1 MSVRQ
6 IIVLGVALLAAVGAL
21 IFVQGVARSRPAAAP
36 APTAAAAEMKVLVAA
51 RDLQPGAKIVA
62 GDLEWRGWAR
72 EAMSQNFV
80 SQQAAA
86 DAATRF
92 VEEGRIVRQAM
103 VAGEPI
109 VEARLVTPGAQGF
122 MAAMVSPGHRAVAV
136 PITEETGAAGFILPD
151 DRVDVMVTR
160 KIVVMEVGGATAN
173 EVTRSGIVLQNVR
186 VLAIDQT
193 YKLDRDDEGEAVKGS
208 VALLEL
214 SPRDAE
220 LLARADQLGD
230 IALALRPI
238 DASLPTNIASASQ
251 GNDVL
256 QQFAS
261 GGVGVKIHSFGA
273 VRAQGVA
280 QGGQP

>member
-6 IIVLGVALLAAVGAL
+6 LVILGVALLAAVGAL
-21 IFVQGVARSRPAAAP
+21 IFVQGVARSRPAP
-36 APTAAAAEMKVLVAA
+36 PPETASSANDNKVLVAA
-51 RDLQPGAKIVA
+51 RDLQPGAKLVA
-62 GDLEWRGWAR
+62 GDLEWRAWAR
-72 EAMSQNFV
+72 EAMSTHFLPQTTH
-80 SQQAAA
+80 A

-92 VEEGRIVRQAM
+92 VEEGRIVRQAI

-109 VEARLVTPGAQGF
+109 IEARLVKPGDQSF
-122 MAAMVSPGHRAVAV
+122 MAAMVSPGFRAVAV
-136 PITEETGAAGFILPD
+136 PITQETGAAGFILPD

-160 KIVVMEVGGATAN
+160 KVMVMEVGGATGN

-193 YKLDRDDEGEAVKGS
+193 YKIDKDSEGEAVTGS

-214 SPRDAE
+214 TPRDAE
-220 LLARADQLGD
+220 LLARADKLGD
-230 IALALRPI
+230 IALALRPV
-238 DASLPTNIASASQ
+238 DTSLPAEVGSASQ
-251 GNDVL
+251 PNDVL

-280 QGGQP
+280 QGSQP